1 MKEPLTDKQ
10 SIILDTIKWFIS
22 TNGFSPSI
30 RELCALC
37 NLSSSATMWVH
48 LQNLKAKGYIDF
60 DERKMRTI
68 RVL

>member
-1 MKEPLTDKQ
+1 MEKLTNKQ
-10 SIILDTIKWFIS
+10 NEILTVIKKFVAEKGYAP
-22 TNGFSPSI
+22 TI